1 MSQKNFM
8 LENIKRNKSPEKKD
22 GKSMDKTL
30 MNTLSKA
37 EISKTFT
44 NKDLSTLKVIGEKN
58 KRLDPLIG
66 NSFKLKTASDGFK

>member
-8 LENIKRNKSPEKKD
+8 LENIKRSKSPEKKD

-30 MNTLSKA
+30 MNAMSKV
-37 EISKTFT
+37 EMSKTFT
-44 NKDLSTLKVIGEKN
+44 NKDLSTIKVLGEKN
-58 KRLDPLIG
+58 KKLDPLIG